1 MKISLDI
8 TVIRPSTYAA
18 IFAYISFIIVIIS
31 FSTPYWLAS
40 DGTQADARFRN
51 LGLWEAC
58 FNRFTD
64 TNFRFDLEYRGCKW
78 IFNENYQFLSEF
90 LRPRKFLP
98 FSLLTIHYF

>member
-18 IFAYISFIIVIIS
+18 IFAYISFIFMIIS
-31 FSTPYWLAS
+31 FTTLYWLANDGS
-40 DGTQADARFRN
+40 DPEARFQN

-58 FNRFTD
+58 FNKFMD
-64 TNFRFDLEYRGCKW
+64 PNFRFDLEYNGCKW

-90 LRPRKFLP
+90 MRPRKSSILNF
-98 FSLLTIHYF
+98 I